1 MRQGQHPKKNR
12 GRNRRPSNPT
22 NRVYESNGPDVK
34 IRGNASH
41 VSEKYLTLARDAQSS
56 GDPIAAEN
64 YLQHAEHY
72 LRIIAATQ
80 AQQQSQNQPCAPEHA
95 GRGGGRNGSGRP
107 RNDSRQA
114 NGDGRDVKA
123 DQAEAVEA
131 PKAEEKPQA
140 ADAQPAETAPVEAA
154 PAEAAPAEVAPA
166 EAETAEE
173 KAPKKPARAN
183 GRASS
188 KKAAEKASDDSE
200 PSDESVEEAVP
211 QT

>member
-22 NRVYESNGPDVK
+22 NRVFESNGPDVK

-80 AQQQSQNQPCAPEHA
+80 AQQQPQNQPQNQPCAPEQS
-95 GRGGGRNGSGRP
+95 GRGGGGRNGSARP
-107 RNDSRQA
+107 RNDARQA
-114 NGDGRDVKA
+114 NGDGRDSKTEET
-123 DQAEAVEA
+123 AEV
-131 PKAEEKPQA
+131 AE
-140 ADAQPAETAPVEAA
+140 AQPAEAQPAEDKPEAA
-154 PAEAAPAEVAPA
+154 EAKAVEESAPAKRP
-166 EAETAEE
+166 
-173 KAPKKPARAN
+173 RAN
-183 GRASS
+183 GRAA
-188 KKAAEKASDDSE
+188 KKASEVAADDAE
-200 PSDESVEEAVP
+200 PSDENVEEAAP
-211 QT
+211 

>member
-80 AQQQSQNQPCAPEHA
+80 QAQQQSQNQPCAPEQA

-107 RNDSRQA
+107 RNDNRQA
-114 NGDGRDVKA
+114 NGDGREAKA
-123 DQAEAVEA
+123 DQPEAAEKQPV
-131 PKAEEKPQA
+131 EEKPA
-140 ADAQPAETAPVEAA
+140 AAEAEAAEPAPAETEAVQ
-154 PAEAAPAEVAPA
+154 ES
-166 EAETAEE
+166 
-173 KAPKKPARAN
+173 APKKPSRAN

-188 KKAAEKASDDSE
+188 KKVVEKTADDAETS
-200 PSDESVEEAVP
+200 SDESVEEAAP

>member
-22 NRVYESNGPDVK
+22 NRVFESNGPDVK

-80 AQQQSQNQPCAPEHA
+80 AQQQPQNQPCAPEQS
-95 GRGGGRNGSGRP
+95 GRGGGGRNGSARP
-107 RNDSRQA
+107 RNDTRQA
-114 NGDGRDVKA
+114 NGDGRDSKTEET
-123 DQAEAVEA
+123 AEV
-131 PKAEEKPQA
+131 AE
-140 ADAQPAETAPVEAA
+140 AQPAEAQPADDQPEAAETKAVEESAPV
-154 PAEAAPAEVAPA
+154 
-166 EAETAEE
+166 
-173 KAPKKPARAN
+173 KPARSN
-183 GRASS
+183 GRAA
-188 KKAAEKASDDSE
+188 KKAPEVAADDAE
-200 PSDESVEEAVP
+200 PSDENVEEAAP
-211 QT
+211 

>member
-56 GDPIAAEN
+56 GDPVAAEN

-107 RNDSRQA
+107 RNDSRQS
-114 NGDGRDVKA
+114 NGDGRGVKA
-123 DQAEAVEA
+123 DQTEAAEA
-131 PKAEEKPQA
+131 PKAEEKPEAVEAEA
-140 ADAQPAETAPVEAA
+140 AEAAPVEAEAA
-154 PAEAAPAEVAPA
+154 PAEAES
-166 EAETAEE
+166 AEE
-173 KAPKKPARAN
+173 TAPKKSSRAN

-188 KKAAEKASDDSE
+188 KKAAEKTSDDAES
-200 PSDESVEEAVP
+200 PDESVEEAAP